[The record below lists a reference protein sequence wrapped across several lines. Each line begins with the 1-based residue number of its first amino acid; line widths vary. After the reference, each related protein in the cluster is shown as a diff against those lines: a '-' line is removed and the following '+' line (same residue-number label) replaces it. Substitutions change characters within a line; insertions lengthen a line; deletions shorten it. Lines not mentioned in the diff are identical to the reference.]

1 MQATASLSLT
11 SGAAKRRNKKANAAA
26 TAQPP
31 SLRELVDLVLPKL
44 RQGQIYYCS
53 QLRVM
58 VQGVDSAKAL
68 KRTFKDRAEWREV
81 LGQLDREGAL
91 TYDEDRNEVVV
102 PVPVPAA
109 AAAATP
115 S

>member
-1 MQATASLSLT
+1 
-11 SGAAKRRNKKANAAA
+11 
-26 TAQPP
+26 
-31 SLRELVDLVLPKL
+31 
-44 RQGQIYYCS
+44 
-53 QLRVM
+53 M

-68 KRTFKDRAEWREV
+68 KRTFKDRAEWQEV

-91 TYDEDRNEVVV
+91 TYDEDRNDGVV

-109 AAAATP
+109 AAAIP